1 MFCGT
6 LGFRWTPDEVHW
18 RRYYSVDMN
27 INFQTE
33 KKLIK
38 DANTLVKFNMHD

>member
-1 MFCGT
+1 
-6 LGFRWTPDEVHW
+6 
-18 RRYYSVDMN
+18 MN